1 MLAAAKVSAEVTKSL
16 QLQLS
21 NCGSS
26 HSTERV
32 GPVAETNP
40 TNRLCNSPHH
50 KREARCTQGQILQTT
65 RSLLRGETVGSLLT
79 NVAKTTLFD
88 SSEITRYGYLFQY
101 FHAQKEQ
108 VDLFTF

>member
-50 KREARCTQGQILQTT
+50 KREARCTQGQISQTT

-79 NVAKTTLFD
+79 NVAKTTLLTAVRSQGMAICLSTF
-88 SSEITRYGYLFQY
+88 T
-101 FHAQKEQ
+101 QKEQ
-108 VDLFTF
+108 ADLFTF